1 MVTYTGRFQPKN
13 PQKYKGDPTNI
24 VYRSSWELRFMKYL
38 DTNPNIIQWASEEV
52 IVPYKSPLDGKWHR
66 YFPDFIVRMR
76 DKDGNVVV
84 KMVEIKPRAQAVP
97 PTPKAHG
104 SKPTKKY
111 IREVATFGIN
121 SAKWHAAKEYCADR
135 NWEFVVLTEKEL
147 GI

>member
-1 MVTYTGRFQPKN
+1 MA
-13 PQKYKGDPTNI
+13 
-24 VYRSSWELRFMKYL
+24 YL

-84 KMVEIKPRAQAVP
+84 KMIEIKPRAQAVP
-97 PTPKAHG
+97 PTAKARG

-111 IREVATFGIN
+111 LREVATFGIN